1 MRAIAEK
8 IRLPSPGEK
17 MSKQSGEWNQDLS
30 DEKAISLVKSGH
42 REAYRVIV
50 ERYKKRAYYLALSWV
65 KNHQDA
71 LDLSQE
77 AFIHAFRKLK
87 KYDELRQFFP
97 WFYQLLRN
105 LCIDFLRRQKRV
117 NCSLV
122 EFVSLKEDPPAQRAE
137 LSRALWAAIDK
148 LSGEQR
154 EVIILRYFQQYSYQ
168 EIAELTNMPIGTVM
182 STLYYAKQKLRLW
195 LKEAWGNYSPSKG
208 ES

>member
-87 KYDELRQFFP
+87 KYDESRQLIVPWWNLFP
-97 WFYQLLRN
+97 LKK
-105 LCIDFLRRQKRV
+105 IHRR
-117 NCSLV
+117 
-122 EFVSLKEDPPAQRAE
+122 
-137 LSRALWAAIDK
+137 
-148 LSGEQR
+148 SGP
-154 EVIILRYFQQYSYQ
+154 
-168 EIAELTNMPIGTVM
+168 N
-182 STLYYAKQKLRLW
+182 
-195 LKEAWGNYSPSKG
+195 
-208 ES
+208 